1 MCAKTSKDV
10 SLQTL
15 AVSEDFATL
24 FVCKFGAV
32 ALLATVY
39 PKHSAQALGVAV
51 GLAVAVACWGWKRLF
66 IHNGVITTWNLWKS
80 IITARYV
87 NIAWGS
93 LGLARGLQLFVFL
106 RGYMERTKILLAD
119 FCVWNE
125 RWMMQ
130 KTICCNSLGC
140 RKVQGWW

>member
-1 MCAKTSKDV
+1 M

-32 ALLATVY
+32 AYEVIKY
-39 PKHSAQALGVAV
+39 SKRSAQVLGVAV

-66 IHNGVITTWNLWKS
+66 IHNGVIDPGTERKRT
-80 IITARYV
+80 ITARYV

-93 LGLARGLQLFVFL
+93 LWLARLLQLFVFL

>member
-1 MCAKTSKDV
+1 MRV
-10 SLQTL
+10 GTL
-15 AVSEDFATL
+15 GLREDFATL
-24 FVCKFGAV
+24 FVCKFGVV

-39 PKHSAQALGVAV
+39 PKRSAQALGVAV

-66 IHNGVITTWNLWKS
+66 THNGVIDPGGERKRTITT
-80 IITARYV
+80 RYV
-87 NIAWGS
+87 NIALGS
-93 LGLARGLQLFVFL
+93 LWLARGLQLFVFL

-140 RKVQGWW
+140 HKVQGRW

>member
-1 MCAKTSKDV
+1 MSV
-10 SLQTL
+10 GTL
-15 AVSEDFATL
+15 GLREDFATL

-32 ALLATVY
+32 AYEVIKY
-39 PKHSAQALGVAV
+39 SKRSAQVLGVAV

-93 LGLARGLQLFVFL
+93 LWLARLLQLFVFL

-125 RWMMQ
+125 RWTMQ

-140 RKVQGWW
+140 HKVQMRW